1 MYIVRQSTVSEMIRA
16 LRLHSADNVA
26 TLLANANKGETVL
39 VISDQN
45 EPIEEL
51 TALQAIP
58 FGNKIAVRPMQ
69 VGDHLTKGGVAV
81 GKAIAPIPQGQL
93 AHVQNIRS
101 LNLDIPEVMI
111 REIVEQMGIE
121 EN

>member
-1 MYIVRQSTVSEMIRA
+1 MSIVRQSTVSKMIQA
-16 LRLHSADNVA
+16 LRLHPADNVA
-26 TLLANANKGETVL
+26 TLLADAQKGEKVL

-45 EPIEEL
+45 ETLGEL

-58 FGNKIAVRPMQ
+58 FGNKITVRPMQ
-69 VGDHLTKGGVAV
+69 VDDHLTKGGVAV

-111 REIVEQMGIE
+111 REIIEQMGVE
-121 EN
+121 ED